1 MTVTLQE
8 QKFKEA
14 LELVRAKRM
23 TVWKAAEVAGVT
35 YREMLAFL
43 RTHNITFLL
52 SEDEL
57 RREVDEVLGYQ

>member
-1 MTVTLQE
+1 MVTLQE
-8 QKFKEA
+8 QKLREA
-14 LELVRAKRM
+14 LELMRAKKM

-43 RTHNITFLL
+43 RAHSITFPL

>member
-1 MTVTLQE
+1 MTLQE

>member
-1 MTVTLQE
+1 MVTLQE

-14 LELVRAKRM
+14 LELVRAKKM

-43 RTHNITFLL
+43 KTHNITFPL
-52 SEDEL
+52 SENEL

>member
-1 MTVTLQE
+1 VTLQE

>member
-1 MTVTLQE
+1 MTLQE
-8 QKFKEA
+8 QRLKEA
-14 LELVRAKRM
+14 LELVRAKKM

-43 RTHNITFLL
+43 RTHNITFPR

-57 RREVDEVLGYQ
+57 RREVDEGLGCQ